1 MLADFFTKPLQGA
14 LFRKLAAVVMGHKH
28 ISSLTE
34 ATSPGTKEWV
44 GESEITGKR
53 QNGESSGNVTK
64 AGVKATDSA
73 INHKAQQPTKV
84 SFANVVKG
92 KSPTKIDSSER
103 SVGTVPLTL
112 RK

>member
-1 MLADFFTKPLQGA
+1 M
-14 LFRKLAAVVMGHKH
+14 
-28 ISSLTE
+28 S
-34 ATSPGTKEWV
+34 V
-44 GESEITGKR
+44 GESEKTGEK